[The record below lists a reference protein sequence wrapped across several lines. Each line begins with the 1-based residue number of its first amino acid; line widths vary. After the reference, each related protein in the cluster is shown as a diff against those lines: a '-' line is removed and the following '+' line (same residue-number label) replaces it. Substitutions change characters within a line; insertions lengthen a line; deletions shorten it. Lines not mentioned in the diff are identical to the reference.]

1 MRYNPVGEEAMSEE
15 DGALP
20 LDLAPSKSW
29 RRFVPSWLRSL
40 IWVDSAEKYDA
51 FLSYSWKS
59 DSKVAPVI
67 QSLIQQFLRP
77 FYKLRAKTVFR
88 DLSCLPV
95 GSSLEAELYDRLD
108 RSSHL
113 VVLASPEAALS
124 EGMEIEARY
133 WFSRPRNGQVL
144 IIISSGDYQT
154 WEEIREHLVPPT
166 VRDSLQSAPV
176 WASVKDHR
184 ATIVASPTNHQLRGE
199 LIEDLKQVLLRFYPG
214 RDWGQL
220 RGQERKQRRRL
231 IWVLSAA
238 ALSFLVL
245 ALTAVG
251 FARSARE
258 QLRAVRGREL
268 LLQAQYL
275 LRSEPDQVGLAGL
288 SVT

>member
-113 VVLASPEAALS
+113 VVLASP
-124 EGMEIEARY
+124 
-133 WFSRPRNGQVL
+133 
-144 IIISSGDYQT
+144 
-154 WEEIREHLVPPT
+154 
-166 VRDSLQSAPV
+166 QSCA
-176 WASVKDHR
+176 
-184 ATIVASPTNHQLRGE
+184 
-199 LIEDLKQVLLRFYPG
+199 
-214 RDWGQL
+214 
-220 RGQERKQRRRL
+220 
-231 IWVLSAA
+231 
-238 ALSFLVL
+238 
-245 ALTAVG
+245 
-251 FARSARE
+251 
-258 QLRAVRGREL
+258 
-268 LLQAQYL
+268 
-275 LRSEPDQVGLAGL
+275 
-288 SVT
+288 